1 MTVTYDYDV
10 QDHLI
15 EVVDGEG
22 AVTAYE
28 YSDRDLMT
36 QEVSEVSGTTEFD
49 YNEHGELESRT
60 DARGVLMTRTLD
72 ELDRVSFEDYPDD
85 TLDVTYTYD
94 DPMVAFS
101 LGRLTK
107 IERGGQAV
115 DYTYDRFGRVTQDGD
130 LSYVYDDNGNRLSI
144 GYPDSVSAIYT
155 YDAAD
160 RQSTLTVERPGEPD
174 ASVVTASSYE
184 PAGPLASVTLGNG
197 LTENRA
203 FDTRYYP
210 GAIQVDGASPVLD
223 WDYMTDDVGNI
234 AAIGDVLDPAND
246 RTYGYQDY
254 QYYLT
259 QGDGPWGDL
268 SWTYDFIGNRLS
280 ETRDGVAD
288 TYTYVANAA
297 SGNSAR
303 LDEIQL
309 GAGGTT
315 IFAYDAAGNQ
325 TQVDSGGDVV
335 DRTYD
340 DAGRMSRQE
349 RASAGAST
357 DFLYDGRSYLRDAA
371 GVVPNPSA
379 GVFCDGFETG
389 DTSGWDTGGVPC
401 PPVDTL
407 LTTEPTYSSE
417 GLLHRVASSDET
429 SYVFYFG
436 GRPVAQLG
444 EPAGSLLYLT
454 TDHLGTPILASD
466 EAGGVEWEGGFEPF
480 GADYSEA
487 TVTGV
492 FLRFPGQWDD
502 GSWRVSGFQTEVSN
516 NVFRWY
522 QADIGRYSRLE
533 PVRWL
538 QHKTLYRYA
547 DSRPLFLID
556 TRGLAPCS
564 NLAEPSPG
572 SCCEKGDTPLAPTF
586 RNLLARQAL
595 YCGNKDKPAITGRQ
609 REKKGWVE
617 VPGGGAPTA
626 HYKPQGNPC
635 IDWCVCEHESF
646 HIQQAL
652 SGELSSIS
660 HNAAECKAYKRHL
673 RCLIDLTA
681 TGPIL
686 TATGSIP

>member
-1 MTVTYDYDV
+1 MKCSRAGKDPV
-10 QDHLI
+10 
-15 EVVDGEG
+15 
-22 AVTAYE
+22 
-28 YSDRDLMT
+28 
-36 QEVSEVSGTTEFD
+36 EVSEVSGTTDFD
-49 YNEHGELESRT
+49 YNEHGELETRT
-60 DARGVLMTRTLD
+60 DARGVVMTRTLD

-107 IERGGQAV
+107 IERAGEAI
-115 DYTYDRFGRVTQDGD
+115 DYAYDRFGRVTQDGD

-160 RQSTLTVERPGEPD
+160 RQSTLTVEVPGEPD

-197 LTENRA
+197 LTETWS

-223 WDYMTDDVGNI
+223 WTYTTDDAGNI
-234 AAIGDVLDPAND
+234 AGIGDVLDPAND

-371 GVVPNPSA
+371 GVVPDPSA

-401 PPVDTL
+401 PLTNSL
-407 LTTEPTYSSE
+407 LISEPTYSSE

-436 GRPVAQLG
+436 GRPMAQLA
-444 EPAGSLLYLT
+444 ETAGSLSYLT

-466 EAGGVEWEGGFEPF
+466 EAGGVVWEGGFEPF
-480 GADYSEA
+480 GADYSGA
-487 TVTGV
+487 SAGGV
-492 FLRFPGQWDD
+492 YLRLPGQWTD
-502 GSWRVSGFQTEVSN
+502 GSWTASSLVVPVAY
-516 NVFRWY
+516 NVHRWY
-522 QADIGRYSRLE
+522 RSSVSHYVSPDPFQQMALAYDLGVVLLSDNLYNY
-533 PVRWL
+533 VL
-538 QHKTLYRYA
+538 Q
-547 DSRPLFLID
+547 RPLVFTDRLGLLASD
-556 TRGLAPCS
+556 PDGCVTRWTAAGAALGAGIGATAGGTAGAAAGGTACSFVVPGVGTLGCGAGGGSAGAVPGAKIGGFIGAGVGLAVGTLVCQ
-564 NLAEPSPG
+564 
-572 SCCEKGDTPLAPTF
+572 CEDDPPLVPPVPDPKTKKIDCRKAKAYCIARCTEETLPT
-586 RNLLARQAL
+586 N
-595 YCGNKDKPAITGRQ
+595 
-609 REKKGWVE
+609 E
-617 VPGGGAPTA
+617 PGGDPFFFCLR
-626 HYKPQGNPC
+626 QC
-635 IDWCVCEHESF
+635 MDSF
-646 HIQQAL
+646 
-652 SGELSSIS
+652 G
-660 HNAAECKAYKRHL
+660 C
-673 RCLIDLTA
+673 
-681 TGPIL
+681 
-686 TATGSIP
+686 

>member
-203 FDTRYYP
+203 FDTRYFP
-210 GAIQVDGASPVLD
+210 GAIQVDGGSPVLD
-223 WDYMTDDVGNI
+223 WDYTTDDVGNI
-234 AAIGDVLDPAND
+234 ADIGDVLDPAND

-259 QGDGPWGDL
+259 RGDGPWGDL
-268 SWTYDFIGNRLS
+268 GWTYDFIGNRLS
-280 ETRDGVAD
+280 ETRDTVTDA
-288 TYTYVANAA
+288 YTYVGNAA
-297 SGNSAR
+297 RGNSAQ
-303 LDEIQL
+303 LHEIEL

-315 IFAYDAAGNQ
+315 AFAYDAAGNQ
-325 TQVDSGGDVV
+325 TQVDSGGDIV

-371 GVVPNPSA
+371 GVVPDPSA

-401 PPVDTL
+401 PLTNSL
-407 LTTEPTYSSE
+407 LISEPTYSSE

-436 GRPVAQLG
+436 GRPVAQL
-444 EPAGSLLYLT
+444 AASSGSLVYLT
-454 TDHLGTPILASD
+454 ADHLGTPVLASD

-480 GADYSEA
+480 GADYAGALGS
-487 TVTGV
+487 GV
-492 FLRFPGQWDD
+492 FLRFPGQLGTGAWQL
-502 GSWRVSGFQTEVSN
+502 SGENVEVVYN
-516 NVFRWY
+516 IYRWY
-522 QADIGRYSRLE
+522 QPQFGRYNRVDPLRPMAESASAGINVYVYVAASPTNFIDLLGLERLFG
-533 PVRWL
+533 L
-538 QHKTLYRYA
+538 L
-547 DSRPLFLID
+547 
-556 TRGLAPCS
+556 RGRVMNFSPCCVLAS
-564 NLAEPSPG
+564 QNS
-572 SCCEKGDTPLAPTF
+572 
-586 RNLLARQAL
+586 
-595 YCGNKDKPAITGRQ
+595 
-609 REKKGWVE
+609 
-617 VPGGGAPTA
+617 PGGGQQQFWIPPRSSIVASDVDAVYFGSGGAVKLPDGDLLIITTC
-626 HYKPQGNPC
+626 Q
-635 IDWCVCEHESF
+635 ELSF
-646 HIQQAL
+646 
-652 SGELSSIS
+652 SGEFKRERGGNLGGIAPSFLPARAQRRLFRTPSSQVREFG
-660 HNAAECKAYKRHL
+660 A
-673 RCLIDLTA
+673 
-681 TGPIL
+681 IL
-686 TATGSIP
+686 PPSSTCCD

>member
-1 MTVTYDYDV
+1 MR
-10 QDHLI
+10 LCKP
-15 EVVDGEG
+15 
-22 AVTAYE
+22 
-28 YSDRDLMT
+28 
-36 QEVSEVSGTTEFD
+36 
-49 YNEHGELESRT
+49 
-60 DARGVLMTRTLD
+60 GVP
-72 ELDRVSFEDYPDD
+72 SNP
-85 TLDVTYTYD
+85 DVTYTYD

-107 IERGGQAV
+107 IERGSQAV

-174 ASVVTASSYE
+174 ANVVTASSYE

-223 WDYMTDDVGNI
+223 WDYTTDDVGNI

-259 QGDGPWGDL
+259 RGDGRWGDL
-268 SWTYDFIGNRLS
+268 SWTYDLIGNRSS
-280 ETRDGVAD
+280 ETRDAITD

-325 TQVDSGGDVV
+325 TQVDSAGDVV

-401 PPVDTL
+401 PPVDTF

-417 GLLHRVASSDET
+417 GVLHRVASSDGT

-436 GRPVAQLG
+436 GRPVAQLAA
-444 EPAGSLLYLT
+444 PAGSLLYLT

-466 EAGGVEWEGGFEPF
+466 VAGGVEWEGGFEPF
-480 GADYSEA
+480 GEDSSGASAAD
-487 TVTGV
+487 V
-492 FLRFPGQWDD
+492 FLRFSGQWQDD
-502 GSWRVSGFQTEVSN
+502 SWLGSSDSSQSY

-522 QADIGRYSRLE
+522 ESTLGVYTRLDPFGIRLPVEVNGYWYAEARPVFFTDGLGLYAGDPFAVGPTLPCSTLPQEVCFERCDPSRVRAASQSAQFLGGEFCKYRNEPTYPPRVAD
-533 PVRWL
+533 
-538 QHKTLYRYA
+538 
-547 DSRPLFLID
+547 LID
-556 TRGLAPCS
+556 RGRLRRSGQVAGGEQYVPSGDPC
-564 NLAEPSPG
+564 L
-572 SCCEKGDTPLAPTF
+572 D
-586 RNLLARQAL
+586 
-595 YCGNKDKPAITGRQ
+595 Y
-609 REKKGWVE
+609 
-617 VPGGGAPTA
+617 
-626 HYKPQGNPC
+626 
-635 IDWCVCEHESF
+635 CVCQHERSHSEQLRDPRIQQLIGAVPVTQIRNQLECESYGVSVNCLESF
-646 HIQQAL
+646 YPL
-652 SGELSSIS
+652 SFSGT
-660 HNAAECKAYKRHL
+660 AY
-673 RCLIDLTA
+673 
-681 TGPIL
+681 
-686 TATGSIP
+686 